1 MDYENYYKKY
11 IEIFN
16 NYVSTYDDSDSMIDR
31 KRTHSYR
38 VAIHAAKIAQSLGLT
53 QEQIDISYIC
63 GLFHDIGRFEQ
74 AKQSHSFDDKF
85 FQDHGD
91 YGAKI
96 LEEGIAQK
104 ITDNIIIQNIIICAT
119 KYHNKY
125 AIGEVTSEEE
135 LYCMITRDADKID
148 IMEYQI
154 NEIDGKFP
162 LDDKVVENIYK
173 NKLCKNGEI
182 NNSLDHLL
190 RMMSFIFD
198 MHYEYSYNYI
208 VENGIVDK
216 KIKLIK
222 EHSID
227 DTTKVIECINN
238 YLSDKKK

>member
-1 MDYENYYKKY
+1 
-11 IEIFN
+11 
-16 NYVSTYDDSDSMIDR
+16 
-31 KRTHSYR
+31 
-38 VAIHAAKIAQSLGLT
+38 
-53 QEQIDISYIC
+53 
-63 GLFHDIGRFEQ
+63 
-74 AKQSHSFDDKF
+74 
-85 FQDHGD
+85 
-91 YGAKI
+91 
-96 LEEGIAQK
+96 
-104 ITDNIIIQNIIICAT
+104 
-119 KYHNKY
+119 
-125 AIGEVTSEEE
+125 
-135 LYCMITRDADKID
+135 MITRDADKID

>member
-104 ITDNIIIQNIIICAT
+104 ITDNT
-119 KYHNKY
+119 P
-125 AIGEVTSEEE
+125 V
-135 LYCMITRDADKID
+135 
-148 IMEYQI
+148 
-154 NEIDGKFP
+154 
-162 LDDKVVENIYK
+162 
-173 NKLCKNGEI
+173 GEI
-182 NNSLDHLL
+182 FENKNDNNSN
-190 RMMSFIFD
+190 
-198 MHYEYSYNYI
+198 E
-208 VENGIVDK
+208 
-216 KIKLIK
+216 
-222 EHSID
+222 
-227 DTTKVIECINN
+227 
-238 YLSDKKK
+238 